1 MEHFSHTLARAIERK
16 GGEQQLFSLL
26 TSPVQSHQLQALT
39 DADCL
44 AQITKVV
51 FQSGFAWRV
60 IEHKWAGFE
69 KAFWQFDP
77 NKLVLLD
84 DSHIER
90 LMQNTDIVRNGQ
102 KIKTV
107 PINAQLML
115 DIRQQHGSFGQFL
128 AEWPEQDITGLWLYL
143 KKHGARLGGNSA
155 SFVLRRLGKDT
166 FVLSRD
172 VTAHLINQG
181 VIDKPATSKTA
192 LKQVQQ
198 AFNTW
203 QQQVSLPLTQLS
215 QIIALSV
222 GSNERHAE

>member
-1 MEHFSHTLARAIERK
+1 MEHFSHTLARATERK
-16 GGEQQLFSLL
+16 GGEQQLASLL
-26 TSPVQSHQLQALT
+26 SQPASAEQLMTLN
-39 DADCL
+39 DAECL

-60 IEHKWAGFE
+60 IEQKWPGFE

-84 DSHIER
+84 DGHIER
-90 LMQNTDIVRNGQ
+90 LMQNSEIVRNGQ

-107 PINAQLML
+107 PINAQLIL
-115 DIRQQHGSFGQFL
+115 DVKRQHGSFGQFL
-128 AEWPEQDITGLWLYL
+128 AQWPTDDIIGLWQYL

-203 QQQVSLPLTQLS
+203 QQQVPLPLTQLS

-222 GSNERHAE
+222 GSNER